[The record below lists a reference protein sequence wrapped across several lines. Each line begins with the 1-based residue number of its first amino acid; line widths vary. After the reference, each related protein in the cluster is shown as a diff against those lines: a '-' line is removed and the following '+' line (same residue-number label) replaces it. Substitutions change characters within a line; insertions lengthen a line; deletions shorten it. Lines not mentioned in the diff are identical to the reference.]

1 MWQLWGSG
9 GEGCQP
15 LAVMVS
21 RTETEAQRDALT
33 LFLLAVAAT
42 GTRPFDL
49 LVAADVFVYIGELQP
64 VLQAAA
70 AVSTDR

>member
-1 MWQLWGSG
+1 MN
-9 GEGCQP
+9 
-15 LAVMVS
+15 
-21 RTETEAQRDALT
+21 

-42 GTRPFDL
+42 GAQVFDL

-70 AVSTDR
+70 AVSTER